1 MKSNPEVMDYIN
13 DLTSYELIAQWNE
26 YCYGNNYDC
35 VIRSLESVLKE
46 YSDRASRI
54 KCYGDMYQ
62 FMYDLLKDFQGV
74 NVLSVDKLYM
84 IGDTCHT
91 NLGWRMLGT
100 YKNVFVHMRSD
111 LGFIE
116 YMHDMMI
123 YDDDWL
129 TKNGYNLE
137 GNDNDDD

>member
-1 MKSNPEVMDYIN
+1 
-13 DLTSYELIAQWNE
+13 
-26 YCYGNNYDC
+26 
-35 VIRSLESVLKE
+35 
-46 YSDRASRI
+46 
-54 KCYGDMYQ
+54 
-62 FMYDLLKDFQGV
+62 
-74 NVLSVDKLYM
+74 
-84 IGDTCHT
+84 
-91 NLGWRMLGT
+91 
-100 YKNVFVHMRSD
+100 MRSD